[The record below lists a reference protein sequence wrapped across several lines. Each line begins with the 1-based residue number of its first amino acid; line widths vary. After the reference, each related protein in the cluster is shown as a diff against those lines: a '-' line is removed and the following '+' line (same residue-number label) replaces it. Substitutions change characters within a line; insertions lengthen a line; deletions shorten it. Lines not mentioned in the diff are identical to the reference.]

1 MLTEVCM
8 TSLAEIGCVRLWSLQ
23 TGHNTP
29 WSVDYILL
37 TFEGTWKKEQLCQT
51 CKFLF
56 GDHQNIPTTLQE
68 IPTTHM
74 LQNIPTTHML
84 QNISTTQILRDIPA
98 THMLR
103 QEIHTTHMLQNISTT
118 HMLREIPTTRI
129 VDRLSLGPDYFQK
142 TFPPVF
148 WYFLVSIS
156 SGGYIYIS
164 HCLIILVVAFI
175 TFYWHLSLVDSIV
188 RVPEDCRGHSYWI
201 CYHGFHWVL
210 CQADPH
216 SH

>member
-37 TFEGTWKKEQLCQT
+37 TFKAHERKNSFARPANFCLVTTITFPPLC
-51 CKFLF
+51 KRF
-56 GDHQNIPTTLQE
+56 P
-68 IPTTHM
+68 PHM

-129 VDRLSLGPDYFQK
+129 VDRLSLGPDWFQK
-142 TFPPVF
+142 TYPPVF

-156 SGGYIYIS
+156 SGGYIYIY
-164 HCLIILVVAFI
+164 LTAWLF
-175 TFYWHLSLVDSIV
+175 
-188 RVPEDCRGHSYWI
+188 
-201 CYHGFHWVL
+201 
-210 CQADPH
+210 
-216 SH
+216 